1 MRTSDKLLQNDGVHV
16 YAEGDCIENRFPFLF
31 GEEYVSARN
40 AETELLQFAERAIKE
55 GTSRWE
61 MFGQYDNHFEG
72 APCAPKYAG
81 EIKFK
86 VFDGDTLVIYGEGV
100 MPDFTFQI
108 DINGWELNSSIKER
122 KITRLAICGNIKEI
136 GNRNFLGFEKLKT
149 VVLPST
155 LKTIGMGAF
164 CRCDSL
170 VHIALPEGLEYIG
183 EKAFY
188 NAALTQVYIPESVKT
203 VGEKA
208 FYCGLI
214 VNRKSIPTLKTMLI
228 SQNRNFDLNE
238 VFKMREKA
246 NEKISKEKDKARIY
260 VDWDCNTMLSS

>member
-1 MRTSDKLLQNDGVHV
+1 MKTSDKLLQNDAIHV
-16 YAEGDCIENRFPFLF
+16 YAENDGIVNSLPSLF

-40 AETELLQFAERAIKE
+40 AETELLQFAERVIKE
-55 GTSRWE
+55 GTSRWK

-72 APCAPKYAG
+72 GPFAPEYAG

-136 GNRNFLGFEKLKT
+136 GNRNFYGFEKLKT
-149 VVLPST
+149 VVLPSS

-170 VHIALPEGLEYIG
+170 NHIALPEGLEYIG

-188 NAALTQVYIPESVKT
+188 NASLTHVYIPESVT
-203 VGEKA
+203 TIGEKA

-214 VNRKSIPTLKTMLI
+214 VNRKPIPTLKSVLI
-228 SQNRNFDLNE
+228 SRNSYFDLDE
-238 VFKMREKA
+238 VFR
-246 NEKISKEKDKARIY
+246 ISE
-260 VDWDCNTMLSS
+260 